1 MLPNH
6 PLFVEAILE
15 NKKVKV
21 HYYSAPDSGV
31 VDRIAAPLDYGPG
44 AAGGAGDGMNRY
56 WLLEYS
62 STNEPRVVGL
72 VSDQIVDL
80 KVLGETFDPATL
92 GVATWPWSVARGPGL
107 TP

>member
-21 HYYSAPDSGV
+21 QYYSAPDSGV
-31 VDRIAAPLDYGPG
+31 VDRTGAPLDYGPG
-44 AAGGAGDGMNRY
+44 AAGKAGDGMNRY

-62 STNEPRVVGL
+62 NTSEARVVGL
-72 VSDQIVDL
+72 VPDQIVDL
-80 KVLGETFDPATL
+80 KVLGETFDPAAL
-92 GVATWPWSVARGPGL
+92 GVAAWPWAVARGPGL